1 MCNLS
6 AKARAYFDRAR
17 DDWTYFLVGRL
28 LSARVGLATGARFC
42 PYARVKIHPSPVRLF
57 TGCLLLTGFLRAEVT
72 LSSGFDYSTGDYG
85 LPVSTEITTIPFSMS
100 YVVNQTTWE
109 LSLPYLHI
117 DGPGEVVPGIGR
129 FTRRLVLLKT
139 VNQGLGDLTLGVTR
153 QFAVPA
159 DQPWS
164 WAAGAEVKIG
174 TADADQFL
182 GTGQD
187 DFATHVDLYYTAGSI
202 TPFVTLGYRWL
213 GSAPGSNLRNYLFG
227 TVGFSWACTDKV
239 TLGLLLDWA
248 EKTSAGGESAAN
260 LTLSASRAFGENW
273 QAQVYGVL
281 GSSDASA
288 DYSLGL
294 GASRRF

>member
-1 MCNLS
+1 M
-6 AKARAYFDRAR
+6 
-17 DDWTYFLVGRL
+17 
-28 LSARVGLATGARFC
+28 
-42 PYARVKIHPSPVRLF
+42 KIHP
-57 TGCLLLTGFLRAEVT
+57 LLRVLLAGVLLYTVTLRAEVT
-72 LSSGFDYSTGDYG
+72 LSSGLDYSTGYYG
-85 LPVSTEITTIPFSMS
+85 LPVSTEITTIPFPMS

-109 LSLPYLHI
+109 LSLPYLRI
-117 DGPGEVVPGIGR
+117 KGPGEVVPGIGR

-174 TADADQFL
+174 TADADQYL

-187 DFATHVDLYYTAGSI
+187 DFATHVDVYYTAGPF

-213 GSAPGSNLRNYLFG
+213 GNPPGSNLRNYLFG

-248 EKTSAGGESAAN
+248 EKTSAGGESSAN

-273 QAQVYGVL
+273 QAQVYGML
-281 GSSDASA
+281 GSSDSSA
-288 DYSLGL
+288 DYGLGL